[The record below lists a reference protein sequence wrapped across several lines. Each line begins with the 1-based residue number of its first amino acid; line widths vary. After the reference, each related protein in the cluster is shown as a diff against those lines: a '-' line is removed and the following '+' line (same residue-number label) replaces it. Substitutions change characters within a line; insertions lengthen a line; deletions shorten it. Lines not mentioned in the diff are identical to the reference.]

1 MFRRFLRRNGSLPRY
16 THLSVIVLPDE
27 ISAFQAYRLLN
38 YHGISP
44 EHVAIVG
51 TGYSSPERIGLL
63 RPAQIA
69 ARQAVRFGLVA
80 GSAGLLVGGCISF
93 LGQHL
98 SFPLGL
104 SLPVSSIPLL
114 LLGSFAISVFF
125 GAILGCLV
133 GMFGE
138 GTAASLYRHHLNR
151 GHYLLMV
158 EGSEQLVKWGQEVL
172 SHYSMSRLY

>member
-1 MFRRFLRRNGSLPRY
+1 MVLRRFLRRNGSLPRY
-16 THLSVIVLPDE
+16 THLAVIVLPDE

-51 TGYSSPERIGLL
+51 AGYSSPERIGLL

-69 ARQAVRFGLVA
+69 MRQATRFGLVA
-80 GSAGLLVGGCISF
+80 GGIGLMVGGLVSF
-93 LGQHL
+93 LCKQPI
-98 SFPLGL
+98 FPFAI
-104 SLPVSSIPLL
+104 PSIPLL
-114 LLGSFAISVFF
+114 LIGSSLISLCLGAL
-125 GAILGCLV
+125 LGCLV
-133 GMFGE
+133 GLFGE
-138 GTAASLYRHHLNR
+138 GTAASLYRHHLSR